1 MMKFTMNAKNLKTM
15 MEKGMAAINKK
26 ATLSTLTRLYFQI
39 DENGI
44 LKVWGTDMEHWAEV
58 RTDSVYDTQPGVF
71 GIDVDDIKIISKM
84 SGEITLE
91 DVTTENMEV
100 GKINIKCGKKIVTI
114 PRYQNTDIF
123 LPSMDK
129 SKKKIMSIKENWL
142 LETLVNLN
150 TYTSSN
156 DNIKMMQVFN
166 FNTKSKRIEALDGH
180 RIGMRALENQT
191 IYETTESP
199 FDTVKIHNKCVP
211 VFKKLMDKKSEKE
224 IEIYQDGKYIR
235 LEGNDFTYIIRRID
249 GDYFKVDSMLDMS
262 DDYRFV
268 PNREQILEAMK
279 YDVELRKT
287 SGADKEPVVLHS
299 ENGRLYSYI
308 KATRYEAFDE
318 FETSENN
325 MKDNFYIGFNPQ
337 FLTDAFSIVDSD
349 KPLCFGTGNK
359 APLLINGD
367 EYKILILP
375 VNIGNEDYSAEFT
388 KRIRGEGHKPPCFL
402 EGVIINDLCI
412 D

>member
-1 MMKFTMNAKNLKTM
+1 MMKFTMNAKDLKTM
-15 MEKGMAAINKK
+15 MDKGMAAINKK

-44 LKVWGTDMEHWAEV
+44 LKVWGTDMDHWAEV
-58 RTDSVYDTQPGVF
+58 RTDNAYDTQPGVL

-84 SGEITLE
+84 IGEITLE
-91 DVTTENMEV
+91 DVTTEDMEV

-114 PRYQNTDIF
+114 PRYQNIDIF
-123 LPSMDK
+123 LPPMDE
-129 SKKKIMSIKENWL
+129 SEKKIMSVKENWL

-150 TYTSSN
+150 TYTSNN
-156 DNIKMMQVFN
+156 DNMKMMQAFN
-166 FNTKSKRIEALDGH
+166 FNTKSKRIEALDGY
-180 RIGMRALENQT
+180 RIGIRTLENQT
-191 IYETTESP
+191 IHEITENP

-235 LEGNDFTYIIRRID
+235 LEGNDFTYIIRRIN
-249 GDYFKVDSMLDMS
+249 GEFFKVDSMLDMS

-268 PNREQILEAMK
+268 PNRKQILEAMK
-279 YDVELRKT
+279 YDTELIKT
-287 SGADKEPVVLHS
+287 SGTDKKPVVLHS
-299 ENGRLYSYI
+299 ENGNLYSYI
-308 KATRYEAFDE
+308 AACKYEAFDE

-337 FLTDAFSIVDSD
+337 FLTDAFNIVDSD
-349 KPLCFGTGNK
+349 KPLCFGTGSK

-367 EYKILILP
+367 EYKILVLP

-388 KRIRGEGHKPPCFL
+388 KRIRGE
-402 EGVIINDLCI
+402 VA
-412 D
+412 

>member
-1 MMKFTMNAKNLKTM
+1 MMKFTMNAKDLKVM

-58 RTDSVYDTQPGVF
+58 RTDNAYDAHPGVL

-91 DVTTENMEV
+91 DVTTKDMEV

-114 PRYQNTDIF
+114 PRYQNIDIF
-123 LPSMDK
+123 LPSMDE
-129 SKKKIMSIKENWL
+129 SEKKIMSVKENWL

-150 TYTSSN
+150 TYTSDV
-156 DNIKMMQVFN
+156 DNYNKMMQVFN
-166 FNTKSKRIEALDGH
+166 FNTNSKRIEALDGH
-180 RIGMRALENQT
+180 RIGMRTLENQT
-191 IYETTESP
+191 IYETTENP
-199 FDTVKIHNKCVP
+199 FDTVKIHNKCVT

-235 LEGNDFTYIIRRID
+235 LEGNNFTYIIRRID
-249 GDYFKVDSMLDMS
+249 GEYFKVDSMLDMS

-268 PNREQILEAMK
+268 PDREQILEAMK
-279 YDVELRKT
+279 YDAELRKT
-287 SGADKEPVVLHS
+287 SGADKKPVVLHS
-299 ENGRLYSYI
+299 ENGNLYSYI
-308 KATRYEAFDE
+308 AAGKYEAFDE

-325 MKDNFYIGFNPQ
+325 MKDNFYIGFDPQ
-337 FLTDAFSIVDSD
+337 FLTDAFNIVDSD

-359 APLLINGD
+359 APLLINGN
-367 EYKILILP
+367 EYKILVLP
-375 VNIGNEDYSAEFT
+375 VNIVNGNIDYSAEFT
-388 KRIRGEGHKPPCFL
+388 KRIRGE
-402 EGVIINDLCI
+402 VA
-412 D
+412 

>member
-1 MMKFTMNAKNLKTM
+1 MMKFTMNAKDLKVM
-15 MEKGMAAINKK
+15 MEKGMAVINKK
-26 ATLSTLTRLYFQI
+26 ATLSTLTKLYFQI
-39 DENGI
+39 EENGI

-58 RTDSVYDTQPGVF
+58 RTDNVYDTQPGVL

-91 DVTTENMEV
+91 DITTEDIEV

-114 PRYQNTDIF
+114 PRYQNIDIF
-123 LPSMDK
+123 LPSMDE
-129 SKKKIMSIKENWL
+129 SEKKIMSLKENWL

-150 TYTSSN
+150 TYTSNN
-156 DNIKMMQVFN
+156 DNMTMMQVFN
-166 FNTKSKRIEALDGH
+166 FNTQSKRIEALDSY
-180 RIGMRALENQT
+180 RIGMRTLANQT
-191 IYETTESP
+191 IYVSSP

-249 GDYFKVDSMLDMS
+249 GEYFKVDSMLNMS

-268 PNREQILEAMK
+268 PDREQILEAMK
-279 YDVELRKT
+279 YDTELRKT
-287 SGADKEPVVLHS
+287 SGVDKKPVVLHS
-299 ENGRLYSYI
+299 ENGNLYSYI
-308 KATRYEAFDE
+308 AAGKYEAFDE

-337 FLTDAFSIVDSD
+337 FLTDAFNIVDSD
-349 KPLCFGTGNK
+349 KPLCFGTGSK

-367 EYKILILP
+367 EYKILVLP
-375 VNIGNEDYSAEFT
+375 VNIENDEYSTEFT
-388 KRIRGEGHKPPCFL
+388 KRIRGE
-402 EGVIINDLCI
+402 VA
-412 D
+412 

>member
-1 MMKFTMNAKNLKTM
+1 
-15 MEKGMAAINKK
+15 MAAINKK

-58 RTDSVYDTQPGVF
+58 RTDNTYDTQPGVL

-84 SGEITLE
+84 NGEITLE
-91 DVTTENMEV
+91 DATTEDMEV

-123 LPSMDK
+123 LPSMDE
-129 SKKKIMSIKENWL
+129 SEKKIMSIKENWL
-142 LETLVNLN
+142 LDTIVNLA
-150 TYTSSN
+150 TYTSDN
-156 DNIKMMQVFN
+156 DNMTMMQVFN

-180 RIGMRALENQT
+180 RIGMRTLDNQT
-191 IYETTESP
+191 IYETNP
-199 FDTVKIHNKCVP
+199 FDTVKIHNKCVS

-249 GDYFKVDSMLDMS
+249 GEYFKVDSMLDMS

-268 PNREQILEAMK
+268 PDREQILEAMK
-279 YDVELRKT
+279 YDAELRKT
-287 SGADKEPVVLHS
+287 SGADKKPVVLHS
-299 ENGRLYSYI
+299 ENGNLYSYI
-308 KATRYEAFDE
+308 VAGKYEAFDE

-325 MKDNFYIGFNPQ
+325 MKDNFYIGFDPQ
-337 FLTDAFSIVDSD
+337 FLTDAFNIVDSD
-349 KPLCFGTGNK
+349 KPLCFGTKNK

-367 EYKILILP
+367 EYKILVLP
-375 VNIGNEDYSAEFT
+375 VNIGNEDYSAEFI
-388 KRIRGEGHKPPCFL
+388 KRIKGE
-402 EGVIINDLCI
+402 VA
-412 D
+412 

>member
-1 MMKFTMNAKNLKTM
+1 MMKFTMNAKELKTM

-44 LKVWGTDMEHWAEV
+44 LKVWGTDMEHWVEV
-58 RTDSVYDTQPGVF
+58 RTDNAYDAHPGVF

-91 DVTTENMEV
+91 DVTTEDMEV

-123 LPSMDK
+123 LPSMDENE
-129 SKKKIMSIKENWL
+129 KKIMSVKENWL

-150 TYTSSN
+150 TYTSDV
-156 DNIKMMQVFN
+156 DNYNKMMQVFN
-166 FNTKSKRIEALDGH
+166 FNTNSKRIEALDGH
-180 RIGMRALENQT
+180 RIGMRTLENQT
-191 IYETTESP
+191 IYETTENP

-249 GDYFKVDSMLDMS
+249 GEYFKVDSMLEMS

-268 PNREQILEAMK
+268 PDREQFLEAMK
-279 YDVELRKT
+279 YDAELRKT
-287 SGADKEPVVLHS
+287 SGADKKPVVLHS
-299 ENGRLYSYI
+299 ENGNLYSYI
-308 KATRYEAFDE
+308 AAGKYEAFDE
-318 FETSENN
+318 FETSENS
-325 MKDNFYIGFNPQ
+325 MKDNFYIGFDPQ
-337 FLTDAFSIVDSD
+337 FLTDAFNIVDSD
-349 KPLCFGTGNK
+349 KPLCFGTGSK
-359 APLLINGD
+359 APLLINGN
-367 EYKILILP
+367 EYKILVLP
-375 VNIGNEDYSAEFT
+375 VNIVNGNIDYSEEFT
-388 KRIRGEGHKPPCFL
+388 KRIRGE
-402 EGVIINDLCI
+402 VA
-412 D
+412 

>member
-1 MMKFTMNAKNLKTM
+1 MMKFTMNAKDLKAM
-15 MEKGMAAINKK
+15 MEKGMAAIDKK
-26 ATLSTLTRLYFQI
+26 ATLSTLTKLYFQI

-58 RTDSVYDTQPGVF
+58 RTDNIYDIQPGVL
-71 GIDVDDIKIISKM
+71 GIDMDDIKIISKM

-91 DVTTENMEV
+91 DVTTEDMEV

-123 LPSMDK
+123 LPSMDED
-129 SKKKIMSIKENWL
+129 KKKIMSVKENWL
-142 LETLVNLN
+142 LETVVNLN
-150 TYTSSN
+150 TYTADD
-156 DNIKMMQVFN
+156 DNRKMMQVFN

-180 RIGMRALENQT
+180 RIGMRTLENQT
-191 IYETTESP
+191 IYETTESS

-249 GDYFKVDSMLDMS
+249 GEYFKVDQMLNVS
-262 DDYRFV
+262 EDYRFV
-268 PNREQILEAMK
+268 PDRDKILEAMK
-279 YDVELRKT
+279 YDAELRKI
-287 SGADKEPVVLHS
+287 SGRDKDPVILHS
-299 ENGRLYSYI
+299 ENGNLYSYI
-308 KATRYEAFDE
+308 SVGKYEAFDE

-325 MKDNFYIGFNPQ
+325 MKNNFYIGFNPQ
-337 FLTDAFSIVDSD
+337 FLTDAFNIVDSD
-349 KPLCFGTGNK
+349 KPLCFGTSSK
-359 APLLINGD
+359 TPLLINGD
-367 EYKILILP
+367 EYKILVLP

-388 KRIRGEGHKPPCFL
+388 KRIRGE
-402 EGVIINDLCI
+402 VA
-412 D
+412 